1 MPGAWRR
8 GWAGGRVTQI
18 AVDPA
23 ESAAARSAG
32 TLLTGGGND
41 KGQLDLGYT
50 KPGATAPRRKHTCP
64 RAGRAEA
71 RRIHTGKAGKDR
83 PPGVP
88 GTGGRQRHAVIT
100 APAIPATAATAASR
114 QVAAGQQAAMPM
126 AESPPA
132 VFAWGQDADGQLGD
146 GTTAESDV
154 PVKIPGLTGV
164 TQVAADAESSYA
176 LRSDGT
182 VWSWGDNATVSSA
195 PGRRIRTPT
204 SPGRSPA

>member
-64 RAGRAEA
+64 PGQAGLRQGESIQA
-71 RRIHTGKAGKDR
+71 RLERTGRRVYRGLAAAS
-83 PPGVP
+83 V
-88 GTGGRQRHAVIT
+88 TAAVIT

-146 GTTAESDV
+146 GTT
-154 PVKIPGLTGV
+154 
-164 TQVAADAESSYA
+164 
-176 LRSDGT
+176 
-182 VWSWGDNATVSSA
+182 
-195 PGRRIRTPT
+195 
-204 SPGRSPA
+204 